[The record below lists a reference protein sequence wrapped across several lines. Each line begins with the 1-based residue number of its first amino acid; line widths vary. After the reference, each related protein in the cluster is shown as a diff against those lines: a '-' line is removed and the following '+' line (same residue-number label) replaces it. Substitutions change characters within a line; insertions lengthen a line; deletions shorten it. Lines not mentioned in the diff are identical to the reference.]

1 MSYNTIK
8 VKKYNDVIEEF
19 VAAGTITPGML
30 VEPTPG
36 AATIRAHDT
45 AGANQ
50 MAMFAL
56 EDELQGGLIS
66 DDYSALDQVQVWVA
80 GRGDMVYGILVT
92 GQNVT
97 AGAYLVSNG
106 DGKLKALADFAS
118 VGGVETLEVVGQATE
133 AVNASVADKRIVV
146 RIY

>member
-19 VAAGTITPGML
+19 VAASTITPGML
-30 VEPTPG
+30 VEPTSTG
-36 AATIRAHDT
+36 TIKAHDT

-133 AVNASVADKRIVV
+133 AVNASAADKRIVV

>member
-19 VAAGTITPGML
+19 VAAAAITPGML
-30 VEPTPG
+30 VETTSAGKVQAHSTPSG
-36 AATIRAHDT
+36 
-45 AGANQ
+45 NQ

-56 EDELQGGLIS
+56 EDELQGLPITTAY
-66 DDYSALDQVQVWVA
+66 DAADQVQVWVA
-80 GRGDMVYGILVT
+80 GRGDMVNAILVT

-97 AGAYLVSNG
+97 AGTYLVSNG

-133 AVNASVADKRIVV
+133 AVNASAADKRIVV